1 MWCKRSFSHSFF
13 FVLREKTK
21 LAGEEGHNNN
31 KKQVLNKE
39 KYLSVTNE
47 TCSSEPEGNRNT
59 RQETPSRE

>member
-1 MWCKRSFSHSFF
+1 VVPKILFPFVFF
-13 FVLREKTK
+13 FVLREKKK
-21 LAGEEGHNNN
+21 LAGEEGH
-31 KKQVLNKE
+31 KE